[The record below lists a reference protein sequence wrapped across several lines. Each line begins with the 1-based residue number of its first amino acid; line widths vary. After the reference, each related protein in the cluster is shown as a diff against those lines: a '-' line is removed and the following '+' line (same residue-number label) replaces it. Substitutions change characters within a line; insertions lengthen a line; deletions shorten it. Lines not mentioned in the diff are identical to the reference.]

1 MTITLNTKTDLT
13 YEEIYEGY
21 ANGKSRLPKIL
32 KEIEA
37 GTGNFATLAN
47 AAGIDILR
55 RRTIGGNSTNVSQ
68 IGQTAPSDPVAKLIS
83 VAHYNSLIANYDGDS
98 NAASFS
104 TPPSRKYTDIDVRG
118 LTKEPFDLIDLV
130 AGTNN
135 SEQVRGSGDGLSPR
149 AAKLAAD
156 GSRVVIRDVT
166 QVIVSDT
173 QAFDVRALS
182 GDRIGGG
189 GNTGEVHG
197 VDVGIQELVDVRS
210 EAIAIGLTGSSFDMT
225 GDPAMSVDIDNQ
237 GAADVSF
244 PSEVLDDSRIIEL
257 ANASMVAGGQQDG
270 SKRGAYTKFSAQ
282 MAIRS
287 QDLGGEVDITEANTV
302 LGLGTQTVVGATV
315 GSAALAATAQEVID
329 LGSAS
334 VDRLTQ
340 IRYGTF
346 QFGTLRV
353 FTSINDAAPV
363 AIVLHPDLLSDL
375 ISNNP

>member
-1 MTITLNTKTDLT
+1 MTTLTLNAKTDLT

-37 GTGNFATLAN
+37 GTGPFSVLAN

-55 RRTIGGNSTNVSQ
+55 RRTVGGNSTDVSQ
-68 IGQTAPSDPVAKLIS
+68 IGQTDPSDPVAKLIGIT
-83 VAHYNSLIANYDGDS
+83 HYNSLIANYDGSSNDS
-98 NAASFS
+98 AFS
-104 TPPSRKYTDIDVRG
+104 TPPSRKYTNVDVRG
-118 LTKEPFDLIDLV
+118 LTKEPFDLLDLV
-130 AGTNN
+130 AGINF
-135 SEQVRGSGDGLSPR
+135 SEQVKNAGDGRVGR
-149 AAKLAAD
+149 AAKLRAD
-156 GSRVVIRDVT
+156 GSRVVVRDIT
-166 QVIVSDT
+166 QIITSDT
-173 QAFDVRALS
+173 QDFDTRAFQ

-197 VDVGIQELVDVRS
+197 VDVGIQELVDVKS
-210 EAIAIGLTGSSFDMT
+210 EALVIGNTGVSFNMATDGAMT
-225 GDPAMSVDIDNQ
+225 VNVDGQ
-237 GAADVSF
+237 GANDIGWPA
-244 PSEVLDDSRIIEL
+244 EVLDDLRIIEI
-257 ANASMVAGGQQDG
+257 ANAEANIDR
-270 SKRGAYTKFSAQ
+270 SKRGAFTKFGRQ

-287 QDLGGEVDITEANTV
+287 QDLGGSVVVSEPETV
-302 LGLGTQTVVGATV
+302 LGLTNQTVTGATV
-315 GSAALAATAQEVID
+315 GSASVGSTAQESIL

-353 FTSINDAAPV
+353 FTSINDTSAV

-375 ISNNP
+375 ISNQP